1 MKPVTRFA
9 TPVVAAG
16 ALALAASPGHAQAA
30 QQSFL
35 AVGDTAPDIQ
45 VTGSTRYG
53 TLKDPVRLSDF
64 RGKTVVLAFY
74 FKARTP
80 G

>member
-1 MKPVTRFA
+1 MKS
-9 TPVVAAG
+9 VVGTALVAG
-16 ALALAASPGHAQAA
+16 ALALAPAPGHAQAA

-35 AVGDTAPDIQ
+35 AVGDSAPDIQ
-45 VTGSTRYG
+45 LTGSTRYG

-64 RGKTVVLAFY
+64 RGQTVVLAFY

>member
-1 MKPVTRFA
+1 MKSAVGIA
-9 TPVVAAG
+9 LVAG
-16 ALALAASPGHAQAA
+16 GLALASAPGHAQAA
-30 QQSFL
+30 HNDFL

-53 TLKDPVRLSDF
+53 TLKDPVSLSDF
-64 RGKTVVLAFY
+64 RGQTVVLAFY